1 MKKINKK
8 GFTLIELLAV
18 IVVLAIILVIAVP
31 RILDVIESA
40 RKESLGRSAQMV
52 ANYLQKDSAIRML
65 ASDFTVPSEFT
76 DCPADAGFAEP
87 AEGDCQYFASLTGT
101 EASFTVRITG
111 AGKFEGW
118 TAESTNGET
127 PTISITIPK

>member
-1 MKKINKK
+1 MKRMNKK
-8 GFTLIELLAV
+8 GFTLVELLAV

-40 RKESLGRSAQMV
+40 RKEALGRSAQMV

-65 ASDFTVPSEFT
+65 SSDFTVPAGST

-87 AEGDCQYFASLTGT
+87 AEGNCQYTATLTGT
-101 EASFTVRITG
+101 EASFTVTIVG
-111 AGKFEGW
+111 AGKFAGW
-118 TAESTNGET
+118 TAVSTNGKT
-127 PTISITIPK
+127 PTITKP